1 MNLGLFIGVFFG
13 KVTKMDTITPQV
25 KQKMQRSLD
34 SVHADFATVRTGKAS
49 PALVENI
56 VIKAY
61 GGTQPLRVMELASI
75 HASDTKTLIITPFDH
90 SIIGEIEH
98 GISDAKVGLNPI
110 VDGDYVR
117 INLPPL
123 SEERRLEFVKLIKQK
138 GEGGKVII
146 RQIRHDGMEQA
157 KKMENKEISE
167 DEVIRIEKEV
177 QKITDHFIEEIDLL
191 AKQKEEELMK
201 V

>member
-1 MNLGLFIGVFFG
+1 
-13 KVTKMDTITPQV
+13 MDIQNEV
-25 KQKMQRSLD
+25 KQKMQRALD
-34 SVHADFATVRTGKAS
+34 ALRSDFASVRTGKAS

-61 GGTQPLRVMELASI
+61 GGTQPLRVMELATI
-75 HASDTKTLIITPFDH
+75 HVGDVHTLIITPFDN
-90 SIIGEIEH
+90 SIAGEIER

-110 VDGDYVR
+110 VDGNLIR

-123 SEERRLEFVKLIKQK
+123 SEERRREFVKLIHQK
-138 GEGGKVII
+138 AEGGKVMV
-146 RQIRHDGMEQA
+146 RQARHDGMEQA
-157 KKMENKEISE
+157 KKLEKEILSE

-177 QKITDHFIEEIDLL
+177 QKLTDTFITQIDEM
-191 AKQKEEELMK
+191 AQAKEEELMK